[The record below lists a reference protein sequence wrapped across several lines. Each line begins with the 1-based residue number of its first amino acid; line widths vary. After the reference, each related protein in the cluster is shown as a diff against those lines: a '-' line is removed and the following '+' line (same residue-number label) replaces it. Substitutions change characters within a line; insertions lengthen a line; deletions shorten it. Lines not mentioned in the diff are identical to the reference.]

1 MWELKIELKKVKNEN
16 ETSYWKSRKYF
27 ILFKIF

>member
-16 ETSYWKSRKYF
+16 ETIQLLEKLEIFHF
-27 ILFKIF
+27 I